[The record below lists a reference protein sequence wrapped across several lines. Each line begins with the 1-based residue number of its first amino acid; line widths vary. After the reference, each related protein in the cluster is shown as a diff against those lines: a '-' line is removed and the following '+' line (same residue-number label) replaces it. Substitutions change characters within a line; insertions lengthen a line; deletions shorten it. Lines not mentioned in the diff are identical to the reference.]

1 MERWEVTLH
10 LTTAEIVS
18 IIIAFI
24 GSIGV
29 VTTSIIGKH
38 NSPKASEIEEEAPL
52 SAELIEALQKLKEA
66 TQDNIDLSKKMSELS
81 KQLDEVQSSLE
92 QEQQERRH
100 EHQLRLDDDRKIKKF
115 ECQIR

>member
-1 MERWEVTLH
+1 MH

-18 IIIAFI
+18 IIIAVI

-29 VTTSIIGKH
+29 VATSIIGKH

-66 TQDNIDLSKKMSELS
+66 TTPIDPMTAMMIETISAVVKCKVASHLSMY
-81 KQLDEVQSSLE
+81 
-92 QEQQERRH
+92 H
-100 EHQLRLDDDRKIKKF
+100 RLHPYLV
-115 ECQIR
+115 

>member
-1 MERWEVTLH
+1 MERWEVILH

-29 VTTSIIGKH
+29 VATSIIGKH

-66 TQDNIDLSKKMSELS
+66 TQDNIEYWL
-81 KQLDEVQSSLE
+81 
-92 QEQQERRH
+92 R
-100 EHQLRLDDDRKIKKF
+100 EHQRQLSRYQLPVR
-115 ECQIR
+115 